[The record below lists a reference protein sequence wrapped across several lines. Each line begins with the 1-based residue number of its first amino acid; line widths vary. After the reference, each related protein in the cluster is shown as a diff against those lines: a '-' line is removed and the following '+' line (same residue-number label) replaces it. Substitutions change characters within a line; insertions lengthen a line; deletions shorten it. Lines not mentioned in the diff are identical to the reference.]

1 MNGPTDAVYVFDTN
15 TVIGNLNGKT
25 MRLPAGRRFIS
36 IITEMEVLAKP
47 DITPE
52 AERDIQDFLK
62 GITIIP
68 LSGEIKWEAIRIRR
82 TGSPR
87 LKLPDAI
94 VAATAVILNARLVT
108 ADERLIKLTWPDFT
122 AILPPSLLTS

>member
-25 MRLPAGRRFIS
+25 MTLQAGKRFIS

-52 AERDIQDFLK
+52 VEQEIQDFLK

-68 LSGEIKWEAIRIRR
+68 LSDEIKWEAIRIRR
-82 TGSPR
+82 AGSPR

-94 VAATAVILNARLVT
+94 VAATAVILNACLVT
-108 ADERLIKLTWPDFT
+108 A
-122 AILPPSLLTS
+122 